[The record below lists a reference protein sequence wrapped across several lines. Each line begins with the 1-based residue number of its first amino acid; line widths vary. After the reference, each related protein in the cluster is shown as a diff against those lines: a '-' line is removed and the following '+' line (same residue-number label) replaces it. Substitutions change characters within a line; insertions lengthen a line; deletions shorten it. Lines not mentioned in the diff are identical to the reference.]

1 MKKKLLNINDA
12 VKDTALS
19 IQSSRPNKICLTG
32 GNFGLRLLKELYE
45 LNYTPH
51 NEEFFLT
58 DERLNCIKK
67 NQNSISITSYL
78 TKLANFDISRFITF
92 QQTEEPNLSYSELS
106 KRIDSNYFDF
116 TLLSL
121 GEDGHLAGHFVN
133 SILLRDK
140 RFCFTSEAPKEP
152 KCRISFSVEHLMKSK
167 AVTLAIFGD
176 KKKDA
181 MIELINGNGL
191 HSSVLGSDNLTILTD
206 IKI

>member
-1 MKKKLLNINDA
+1 MKRKLLNINDA
-12 VKDTALS
+12 VKGIALS

-45 LNYTPH
+45 LNYTPD

-58 DERLNCIKK
+58 DERLKCIKED
-67 NQNSISITSYL
+67 QNSISITSYL
-78 TKLANFDISRFITF
+78 TKLANFDISRFTTF
-92 QQTEEPNLSYSELS
+92 KQTKEPNLSYSELS

-133 SILLRDK
+133 SIPLRDK
-140 RFCFTSEAPKEP
+140 RFCFTPEAPKEP

-181 MIELINGNGL
+181 MIELMNGNGL
-191 HSSVLGSDNLTILTD
+191 HSSVLGRDNLTILTD